1 MNKDWIK
8 EAVKDKGALRKALKV
23 QEGKLISET
32 KLDKALHSKNS
43 RIRKEANLT
52 KTLRGFRSRGK

>member
-8 EAVKDKGALRKALKV
+8 EKTKEKGTLHKALKL

-43 RIRKEANLT
+43 RIRKEANLA

>member
-8 EAVKDKGALRKALKV
+8 EATKDKGALRKALKV
-23 QEGKLISET
+23 KEGKLISES
-32 KLDKALHSKNS
+32 KLDKALHSTNS
-43 RIRKEANLT
+43 RIRKEANLA